1 LEQILQKRTRGILE
15 ELDNMM
21 VTRNRENV
29 IESRAVNV
37 IGSAINL
44 IRLIKESYDVEV
56 ASDLERRLL
65 NAIRSQDSQKFVR
78 GIKKLKE

>member
-1 LEQILQKRTRGILE
+1 MQKRTRGILE